1 MKLHVIIR
9 HNLKG
14 VETMKNRSFLL
25 TSTFLSML
33 TALFSML
40 AFMLFRETWQMVTL
54 LASGAV
60 AGACYWTF
68 DKMEKEETNP
78 EIEKFCRMMGC

>member
-1 MKLHVIIR
+1 
-9 HNLKG
+9 
-14 VETMKNRSFLL
+14 MKNRSFLL

-33 TALFSML
+33 SALFSML

-60 AGACYWTF
+60 AGACYWMF

-78 EIEKFCRMMGC
+78 EIEKFCRIMGC